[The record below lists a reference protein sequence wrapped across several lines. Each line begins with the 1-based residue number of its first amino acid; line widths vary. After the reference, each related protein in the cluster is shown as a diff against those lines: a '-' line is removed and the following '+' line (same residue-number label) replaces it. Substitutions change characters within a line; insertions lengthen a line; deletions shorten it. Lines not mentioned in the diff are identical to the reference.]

1 MGRLASIE
9 NGVIVTISAPG
20 EAVTCTVMTA
30 QGSFQFSCASLPYGR
45 QMRFLNGRVLVE
57 RVPPALQLTNS
68 IEE

>member
-1 MGRLASIE
+1 MHSYDR
-9 NGVIVTISAPG
+9 
-20 EAVTCTVMTA
+20 